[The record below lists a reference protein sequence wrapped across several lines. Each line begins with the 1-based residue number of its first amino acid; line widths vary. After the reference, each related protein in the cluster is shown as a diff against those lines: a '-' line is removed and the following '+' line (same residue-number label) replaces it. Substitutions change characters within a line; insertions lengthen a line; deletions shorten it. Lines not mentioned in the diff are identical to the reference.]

1 MLSASEKE
9 AAPTSTRTVLTG
21 MLSGLD
27 ALLPELIEVY
37 VDLHAHPELAFQET
51 RTAALV
57 ASRLA
62 DQGFEVHTGIGGTG
76 VVGVLT
82 RGDGPVVMLRADMDA
97 LPVRE
102 ATGLPYASSRTALDA
117 QGDSVPV
124 MHACGHDMHVACLLG
139 ATRLLA
145 DAGTSWAGT
154 VVALFQPAEEVGAG
168 ALAMVEGGL
177 FDLVPRPDVVFGQH
191 VSEMPAGRIDH
202 CSGPV
207 MAAADSIRVRFFGRG
222 GHGSAPELTV
232 DPVLMACHAVVR
244 LQSVVSR
251 EVAAQE
257 QAVLTVGSIVAGT
270 RENIIPEHADV
281 LVDVRTFSPV
291 VRERLLAAV
300 ERVVR
305 HEALA
310 SGAPREPELQTIGRC
325 PATVSDETATQR
337 VVSAFADWFGQDR
350 LLEIKPVMGSEDFG
364 HLGEAAGSPSVYWA
378 FGGGDP
384 GAYARAEER
393 GTANELPVNHSPFFA
408 PVIEPTLS
416 TGVATLVVA
425 SLAWLGDGGLQDCH
439 RAEQASRE

>member
-1 MLSASEKE
+1 MSAR
-9 AAPTSTRTVLTG
+9 ATMTG
-21 MLSGLD
+21 LLSGLD
-27 ALLPELIEVY
+27 VLLPELTDLY
-37 VDLHAHPELAFQET
+37 TDLHAHPELSFQET

-57 ASRLA
+57 TARLSGW
-62 DQGFEVHTGIGGTG
+62 GFDVHTGIGGTG

-82 RGDGPVVMLRADMDA
+82 RGEGPVVMLRADMDA

-102 ATGLPYASSRTALDA
+102 QTGLPYASTRTAVDRD
-117 QGDSVPV
+117 GDSVPV

-139 ATRLLA
+139 AAGLLA
-145 DAGTSWAGT
+145 TARSSWAGT

-168 ALAMVEGGL
+168 ARAMVEDGL
-177 FDLVPRPDVVFGQH
+177 FDLVPRPDVVLGQH

-207 MAAADSIRVRFFGRG
+207 LAAADSIQARFFGRG
-222 GHGSAPELTV
+222 GHGSAPELAV
-232 DPVLMACHAVVR
+232 DPVVMACHAVVR

-257 QAVLTVGSIVAGT
+257 QTVLTVGSIVAGT

-281 LVDVRTFSPV
+281 LIDVRTFSPT
-291 VRERLLAAV
+291 VRERVLAAI

-310 SGAPREPELQTIGRC
+310 SGAPREPELQVIGRC
-325 PATVSDETATQR
+325 PTTVNDEPATAR
-337 VVSAFADWFGQDR
+337 VVHAFADWFGPDR
-350 LLEIKPVMGSEDFG
+350 LKRIDPVMGSEDFG
-364 HLGEAAGSPSVYWA
+364 HLGEAAGAPSVYWA

-384 GAYARAEER
+384 QTYARAEQR
-393 GTANELPVNHSPFFA
+393 GTTGELPINHSPLFA

-425 SLAWLGDGGLQDCH
+425 SMAWLGDGDRPGPLPAD
-439 RAEQASRE
+439 EASGQ